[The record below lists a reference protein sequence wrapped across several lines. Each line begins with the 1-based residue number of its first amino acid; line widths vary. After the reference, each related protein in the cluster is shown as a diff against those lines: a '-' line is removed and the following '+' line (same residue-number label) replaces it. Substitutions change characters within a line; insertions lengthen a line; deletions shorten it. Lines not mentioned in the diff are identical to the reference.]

1 MTRRPKTMEQLPPPG
16 FPLPDP
22 PSVHGCAECQALA
35 RQREEARRQGDHTT
49 AIDCNVKIRRHPHGP
64 PEGD

>member
-1 MTRRPKTMEQLPPPG
+1 MTRRPKDLEQPPVPG

-35 RQREEARRQGDHTT
+35 RQRDAARQARDHTT
-49 AIDCNVKIRRHPHGP
+49 ATDCNIKIRRHPHGI
-64 PEGD
+64 PEDS